1 MVFSMFDHSYYS
13 IHKCSTLTVEQLS
26 FEKKER
32 RKKDKEEKQRG
43 GMRRGGGRNEKERK
57 RKKEKLLPNP
67 TKVLEYYTED
77 SYLIRVNIQVLS
89 LAT

>member
-1 MVFSMFDHSYYS
+1 
-13 IHKCSTLTVEQLS
+13 
-26 FEKKER
+26 
-32 RKKDKEEKQRG
+32 
-43 GMRRGGGRNEKERK
+43 MRRGGGRKEKERK
-57 RKKEKLLPNP
+57 RKKEKLLSNP